1 MPVIALRHS
10 PTATMF
16 NLILN
21 SLSRLLPQSDAD
33 QVAHPWINEDS
44 NWHSSSFELARGLE
58 VIEHRV
64 PPTAVFA
71 DTMPAFHPPK
81 A

>member
-1 MPVIALRHS
+1 MTTMPIS
-10 PTATMF
+10 TTATML

-21 SLSRLLPQSDAD
+21 GLTRLLPQPAPQGASHAW
-33 QVAHPWINEDS
+33 VNEDS

-58 VIEHRV
+58 VIEHRG
-64 PPTAVFA
+64 PPLTVFA
-71 DTMPAFHPPK
+71 DTLPAFHPPR

>member
-1 MPVIALRHS
+1 MTSMPIHK
-10 PTATMF
+10 PTTML

-21 SLSRLLPQSDAD
+21 SLTRLLPQTSAA
-33 QVAHPWINEDS
+33 QAPQPWIFEDS

-58 VIEHRV
+58 VIEHRGA
-64 PPTAVFA
+64 PATVFA
-71 DTMPAFHPPK
+71 DTMPAFHPPR

>member
-1 MPVIALRHS
+1 MTAMPITTA
-10 PTATMF
+10 ATML

-21 SLSRLLPQSDAD
+21 SLTRLLPQPAPHGARHGW
-33 QVAHPWINEDS
+33 VNEDS

-58 VIEHRV
+58 VIELRG
-64 PPTAVFA
+64 PPHSVFA